1 MKTKKWMDEPVPAD
15 LHYALDD
22 TFCDGETLRRA
33 AQEYG
38 TPLLVYDRR
47 TLEDRAAMIREAFAW
62 QPNSKPFFPVWA
74 ADNPELLRILRQA
87 GCGALCGNALQIR
100 LACMAGFSGEE
111 MLFHACYPSRRDME
125 SALQTGA
132 TVSLDAG
139 WQLEWISPAQYGDRV
154 LGLRLR
160 PQAEASVG
168 IFGHGKLH
176 SKFGMPRKELLQTAT
191 RAAALGF
198 RRLGLQLQAGS
209 QIYAPG
215 YLASELQELVQL
227 AREVR
232 QQTGITVSWLDLG
245 GGLYWSHQGNYT
257 LNLTQEANALR
268 EKFQTVLGEEGL
280 EHAGLLTEM
289 GDYLAA
295 PAGVLLTTVRTVRE
309 YLFTDVGLDMSAA
322 DLSPK
327 LSSSPSLHISKLGCS
342 DIRPRKTY
350 YLFGWTMNGTCRFGG
365 RHILPLL
372 QPGDILLFHGVGS
385 ACRSMASNF
394 AGNLRCPEVLLER
407 DGTIRLIRRRE
418 TEEDF
423 LATLQT
429 EQQQGQR

>member
-74 ADNPELLRILRQA
+74 ADNPELLRILCQA

-111 MLFHACYPSRRDME
+111 ILFHACYPSRRDMDT
-125 SALQTGA
+125 ALRAGA
-132 TVSLDAG
+132 AVSLDAG

-160 PQAEASVG
+160 PRAEASVG

-176 SKFGMPRKELLQTAT
+176 SKFGMPRNELLETAG
-191 RAAALGF
+191 RAAAMGF
-198 RRLGLQLQAGS
+198 HRLGLQMQAGS
-209 QIYAPG
+209 QVYTPG
-215 YLASELQELVQL
+215 YFASELQELVQL
-227 AREVR
+227 AAEVR

-268 EKFQTVLGEEGL
+268 EKFQAVLEQEGL
-280 EHAGLLTEM
+280 EQTGLLTEL

-322 DLSPK
+322 DLSTK
-327 LSSSPSLHISKLGCS
+327 LSASPILHISKLGCS

-350 YLFGWTMNGTCRFGG
+350 YLFGWPMNGTCRFGG

-429 EQQQGQR
+429 EQQGQR